1 MKTNQCLYGFC
12 IVQFIS
18 KLLPISAYEINQDVF
33 GFQCMSNCPPITKYF
48 LNEEHLN
55 ELNEENPLGMKGEIA
70 KAFGELIKT
79 MWSGR
84 HSYTMPHNF
93 KVSIWIV

>member
-1 MKTNQCLYGFC
+1 LFTSKGMVL
-12 IVQFIS
+12 
-18 KLLPISAYEINQDVF
+18 KLLFTSLDDSTMLLLY
-33 GFQCMSNCPPITKYF
+33 FQCMSNCPPITKYF

-70 KAFGELIKT
+70 KAYGDLIKL

-84 HSYTMPHNF
+84 YSYTMPHNF
-93 KVSIWIV
+93 KVSM

>member
-1 MKTNQCLYGFC
+1 MELIRLILY
-12 IVQFIS
+12 
-18 KLLPISAYEINQDVF
+18 
-33 GFQCMSNCPPITKYF
+33 FQCMSNCPPITKYF

-70 KAFGELIKT
+70 KAFGDLIKV

-84 HSYTMPHNF
+84 YSYTMPHNF
-93 KVSIWIV
+93 KVSTLEI

>member
-1 MKTNQCLYGFC
+1 MYG
-12 IVQFIS
+12 
-18 KLLPISAYEINQDVF
+18 INYNTLS
-33 GFQCMSNCPPITKYF
+33 FQCMSNCPPITKYF

-93 KVSIWIV
+93 KVST